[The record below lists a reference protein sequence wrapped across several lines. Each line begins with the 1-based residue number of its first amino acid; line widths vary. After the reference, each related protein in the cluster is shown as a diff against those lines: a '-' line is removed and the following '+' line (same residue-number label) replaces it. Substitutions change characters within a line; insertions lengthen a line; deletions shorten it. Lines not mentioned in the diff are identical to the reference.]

1 MNHKVNIAIQVLPTT
16 EKTHPYE
23 MVDKAINVIIN
34 SGHNYIVCPFETV
47 VECSMDE
54 ALKLIA
60 DIHHECYQYDTNSM
74 LVNIKIH
81 SHKNKDAAIDD
92 KMAKY
97 K

>member
-1 MNHKVNIAIQVLPTT
+1 MNNKVNIAIQALPTT
-16 EKTHPYE
+16 ETTHPYE
-23 MVDKAINVIIN
+23 IVDKAIDIIKN
-34 SGHNYIVCPFETV
+34 SGHNYLVCPFETV
-47 VECSMDE
+47 VECTMDE

-60 DIHHECYQYDTNSM
+60 DIHRECYRYDTQSM

-81 SHKNKDAAIDD
+81 SHKNKDASIED

>member
-1 MNHKVNIAIQVLPTT
+1 MNNKVNIAIQVLPNT
-16 EKTHPYE
+16 ETTHPYKII
-23 MVDKAINVIIN
+23 DKAIEVIKN
-34 SGHNYIVCPFETV
+34 CGHHYVVCPFETV
-47 VECSMDE
+47 VECTIDE

-60 DIHHECYQYDTNSM
+60 DIHSECYQYDTQSM

-81 SHKNKDAAIDD
+81 SHKNKDASIED

>member
-1 MNHKVNIAIQVLPTT
+1 MNQQINLAIQVLPTT
-16 EKTHPYE
+16 EKTHPYDI
-23 MVDKAINVIIN
+23 VDKAIDVIKK
-34 SGHNYIVCPFETV
+34 SGHNYMVCPFETV

-60 DIHHECYQYDTNSM
+60 DIHRECYQYDTNSM

-81 SHKNKDAAIDD
+81 SHKSKPALIDD
-92 KMAKY
+92 KLAKY